1 MNTTSCESGLLK
13 IGDLVRLTGKTPRTL
28 HFYEELGLLRPV
40 SRTKGGFR
48 LYGEETLLRVRWIER
63 LQRALEQWQPEF
75 IQWWKDMGPE
85 GFQEKD
91 VYLRTAVSVDADG
104 WAVFDHVKMPDYR
117 LSLIHI

>member
-48 LYGEETLLRVRWIER
+48 LYGEETLLRVRWTER
-63 LQRALEQWQPEF
+63 LQELGFSCPRFKTSSRAF
-75 IQWWKDMGPE
+75 KST
-85 GFQEKD
+85 
-91 VYLRTAVSVDADG
+91 RTAPRPCSA
-104 WAVFDHVKMPDYR
+104 WAT
-117 LSLIHI
+117 STS